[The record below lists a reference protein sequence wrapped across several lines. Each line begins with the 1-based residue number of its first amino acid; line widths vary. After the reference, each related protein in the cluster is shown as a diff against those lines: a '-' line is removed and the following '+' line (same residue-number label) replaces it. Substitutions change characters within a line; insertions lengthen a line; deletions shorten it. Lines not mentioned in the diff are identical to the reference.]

1 MTDILR
7 IRDLE
12 VEFVTPHMRTKAV
25 DKVSFRIGAQ
35 QTVALVGESGS
46 GKTTISQAIMGI
58 LPKAAQITGGSI
70 VFADP
75 KKPGTRV
82 DIAMLS
88 ANSPEMRAIRGGS
101 ISMIFQ
107 EPMSSLSPIHTVGDQ
122 ICEAVRLHQK
132 VGVSEARDLAREML
146 ELVGFPNAKA
156 ALRTYPFEL
165 SGGLRQRAMIA
176 MALVCRP
183 ALLVAD
189 EPTTALDVT
198 IQAQTLRLIKDL
210 QQNLKMSVL
219 LITHDLGVVANMADH
234 MVVVYNGRVVERGR
248 TDDIFI
254 NPGHAYTRSLLQAVP
269 HFDMDP
275 QERLKPLRE
284 IKPRTDGL
292 LTLVDKFDRK
302 MAKLAEHASY
312 GNGRGALPVAPHNE
326 PVASASTPD
335 DTVNSVDQTGQ
346 VEGEGD
352 AAPVTPMA
360 PATPAE
366 NPPVARRLFEGVK
379 GEAVL
384 SVSHLNKSFPV
395 RKSGWFGIDERRI
408 QAVSDVSLTVGR
420 GECVG
425 LVGESG
431 CGKTTLSKLIMRAM
445 APDSGSILFRGE
457 SGQMTELVGLD
468 EDRLAPYRKRIQFV
482 FQDPFSSLNPR
493 MTVHDLISEP
503 MLIHGVGTAKYRRKM
518 VLELMEVVG
527 LDPRFLNRYPH
538 SFSGGQ
544 RQRIGIA
551 RALCLRPDLL
561 ILDEPTSA
569 LDVSVQAQILN
580 LLKDLQRDLN
590 LTYLFISHNLAV
602 IDYMADRIAVMCA
615 GRIVESAPR
624 ASLFKNPAHPYTQ
637 ALLNAVPYA
646 DLDHPLD
653 FSKIIDGK
661 CSDPAAWPAPFTV
674 DRNSN
679 PSMVQLAEDHFV
691 RMTRPDYQEI
701 AV

>member
-12 VEFVTPHMRTKAV
+12 VEFVTPHMRTRAV

-58 LPKAAQITGGSI
+58 LPEAAQITGGSI
-70 VFADP
+70 IFADP

-88 ANSPEMRAIRGGS
+88 ANSTEMRAIRGGS

-122 ICEAVRLHQK
+122 ITEAVRLHQN
-132 VGVSEARDLAREML
+132 VGASEARDLAREML
-146 ELVGFPNAKA
+146 ELVGFPNAKS

-210 QQNLKMSVL
+210 QKSLKMSVL

-234 MVVVYNGRVVERGR
+234 TVVVYNGRVVERGR

-269 HFDMDP
+269 HFDMGPD
-275 QERLKPLRE
+275 ERLKPLRE

-292 LTLVDKFDRK
+292 LTLTDKFDRK
-302 MAKLAEHASY
+302 MARLKEHAAS
-312 GNGRGALPVAPHNE
+312 GNGRGE
-326 PVASASTPD
+326 KD
-335 DTVNSVDQTGQ
+335 DTALAHNQTGRDGTNPDSTAHQ
-346 VEGEGD
+346 PAGLGAVMTGEG
-352 AAPVTPMA
+352 ANAQP
-360 PATPAE
+360 
-366 NPPVARRLFEGVK
+366 NQRLSGVAR

-384 SVSHLNKSFPV
+384 SVTHLNKSFPV
-395 RKSGWFGIDERRI
+395 RKSGWFGVDERRI

-457 SGQMTELVGLD
+457 SGQMTDLVGLD
-468 EDRLAPYRKRIQFV
+468 EERLKPYRKRIQFV

-493 MTVHDLISEP
+493 MTVQDLISEP
-503 MLIHGVGTAKYRRKM
+503 MLIHGVGTSEYRRKM

-624 ASLFKNPAHPYTQ
+624 SSLFKNPAHPYTR

-653 FSKIIDGK
+653 FSKIMDGK
-661 CSDPAAWPAPFTV
+661 CSDPSAWPAPFTV
-674 DRNSN
+674 DRQSN
-679 PSMVQLAEDHFV
+679 PPMVQLAEDHFV
-691 RMTRPDYQEI
+691 RMSRPDYQEI

>member
-58 LPKAAQITGGSI
+58 LPRAAQITGGSI

-122 ICEAVRLHQK
+122 ITEAVRLHQN
-132 VGVSEARDLAREML
+132 VEASEARDLAREML
-146 ELVGFPNAKA
+146 ELVGFPNAKS

-210 QQNLKMSVL
+210 QKSLKMSVL

-234 MVVVYNGRVVERGR
+234 TVVVYNGRVVERGR

-269 HFDMDP
+269 HFDMGPD
-275 QERLKPLRE
+275 ERLKPLRE

-292 LTLVDKFDRK
+292 LTLTDKFDRK
-302 MAKLAEHASY
+302 MARLTDHATY
-312 GNGRGALPVAPHNE
+312 GNGRGEQNNE
-326 PVASASTPD
+326 ASASREKGEDGIKSTEETLGSSGD
-335 DTVNSVDQTGQ
+335 SAADTSGRTHPRWSG
-346 VEGEGD
+346 G
-352 AAPVTPMA
+352 A
-360 PATPAE
+360 
-366 NPPVARRLFEGVK
+366 K

-384 SVSHLNKSFPV
+384 SVTHLNKSFPV
-395 RKSGWFGIDERRI
+395 RKSGWFGVDERRI

-468 EDRLAPYRKRIQFV
+468 EERLKPYRKRIQFV

-493 MTVHDLISEP
+493 MTVQDLISEP
-503 MLIHGVGTAKYRRKM
+503 MLIHGVGTSAYRRKM

-624 ASLFKNPAHPYTQ
+624 SSLFRNPAHPYTR

-653 FSKIIDGK
+653 FSKIMDGK
-661 CSDPAAWPAPFTV
+661 CSDPSAWPAPFTV
-674 DRNSN
+674 DRQSN
-679 PSMVQLAEDHFV
+679 PPMVQLAEDHFV
-691 RMTRPDYQEI
+691 RMSRADYQEI

>member
-12 VEFVTPHMRTKAV
+12 VEFVTPHMRTRAV

-58 LPKAAQITGGSI
+58 LPRTAHITGGSI

-88 ANSPEMRAIRGGS
+88 ANSSEMRAIRGGS

-122 ICEAVRLHQK
+122 ITEAVRLHQQ
-132 VGVSEARDLAREML
+132 VGASEARDLAREML
-146 ELVGFPNAKA
+146 ELVGFPNAKS

-210 QQNLKMSVL
+210 QKSLKMSVL

-234 MVVVYNGRVVERGR
+234 TVVVYNGRVVERGR
-248 TDDIFI
+248 TEDIFI

-269 HFDMDP
+269 HFDMGKD
-275 QERLKPLRE
+275 ERLKPLRE

-292 LTLVDKFDRK
+292 LTLTDKFDRK
-302 MAKLAEHASY
+302 MARLTEHATS
-312 GNGRGALPVAPHNE
+312 GNGRGANTETVPTSSEKAESGENGKG
-326 PVASASTPD
+326 ASTPD
-335 DTVNSVDQTGQ
+335 GKDRQLAGTGDRT
-346 VEGEGD
+346 GL
-352 AAPVTPMA
+352 
-360 PATPAE
+360 
-366 NPPVARRLFEGVK
+366 RLSDMPK

-384 SVSHLNKSFPV
+384 SVAHLYKSFPV
-395 RKSGWFGIDERRI
+395 RKSGWFGVDERRI

-420 GECVG
+420 GECLG

-457 SGQMTELVGLD
+457 SGQMTDLVGLD
-468 EDRLAPYRKRIQFV
+468 EERLKPYRRRIQFV

-493 MTVHDLISEP
+493 MTVQDLISEP
-503 MLIHGVGTAKYRRKM
+503 MLIHGVGTSEYRRKM

-615 GRIVESAPR
+615 GHIVESASR
-624 ASLFKNPAHPYTQ
+624 DSMFKNPAHPYTK
-637 ALLNAVPYA
+637 ALFNAVPYA

-653 FSKIIDGK
+653 FSKIMDGK

-674 DRNSN
+674 DRQST
-679 PSMVQLAEDHFV
+679 PPMVQLAEDHFV
-691 RMTRPDYQEI
+691 RMSRADYQEI

>member
-1 MTDILR
+1 MIDILR
-7 IRDLE
+7 IRNLE

-58 LPKAAQITGGSI
+58 LPKSARIAGGSI

-88 ANSPEMRAIRGGS
+88 PNSAEMRAIRGGS

-132 VGVSEARDLAREML
+132 VGASEARDLAREML
-146 ELVGFPNAKA
+146 ELVGFPSAKS

-210 QQNLKMSVL
+210 QKNLKMSVL

-234 MVVVYNGRVVERGR
+234 MVVVYNGRVVESGR

-254 NPGHAYTRSLLQAVP
+254 NPGHAYTRSLLAAVP
-269 HFDMDP
+269 HFDMASG
-275 QERLKPLRE
+275 ERLKPLRE
-284 IKPRTDGL
+284 IKPRIDGL

-302 MAKLAEHASY
+302 MARLEQHATVGSV
-312 GNGRGALPVAPHNE
+312 NGAKGAVSEENDDAGAATRPGQIGDQGVSSSTVPDPV
-326 PVASASTPD
+326 
-335 DTVNSVDQTGQ
+335 
-346 VEGEGD
+346 
-352 AAPVTPMA
+352 
-360 PATPAE
+360 
-366 NPPVARRLFEGVK
+366 NPRLFEGGR

-384 SVSHLNKSFPV
+384 AVSHLSKSFPV
-395 RKSGWFGIDERRI
+395 RKSGWFGMDERRI
-408 QAVSDVSLTVGR
+408 EAVSDVSLTVGR

-468 EDRLAPYRKRIQFV
+468 EGRLAPYRKRIQFV

-493 MTVHDLISEP
+493 MTVQDLISEP
-503 MLIHGVGTAKYRRKM
+503 MLIHGVGTSAYRRKM

-590 LTYLFISHNLAV
+590 LTYLFVSHNLAV

-624 ASLFKNPAHPYTQ
+624 ASLFRNPAHPYTQ

-674 DRNSN
+674 DRGSN
-679 PSMVQLAEDHFV
+679 PSMVQLSEDHFV
-691 RMTRPDYQEI
+691 RMSRPDYQEM